1 MAIRDLGFERFL
13 RRKGVETT
21 GTLRLR
27 GPYPAS
33 LRAAALWPVTDR
45 HNERQHSA
53 VWRKA
58 EASVTRLGRR
68 ESRAMLE
75 ASGHSG

>member
-1 MAIRDLGFERFL
+1 MAIRDLGFERL
-13 RRKGVETT
+13 IRRKGVETT
-21 GTLRLR
+21 GALRLR

-33 LRAAALWPVTDR
+33 LRAAALWPATDR
-45 HNERQHSA
+45 RNEKQPSA

-58 EASVTRLGRR
+58 EALVTRLERKEPRG
-68 ESRAMLE
+68 MLE